1 MGVFVGVFFT
11 ALVGTL
17 VGVPGAEVPVLR
29 VSVGSSNSCKDDS
42 NDGSDEGSNEG
53 SIEDMSDGSDDG
65 ATDGSDDGLSLG
77 CLNIR

>member
-1 MGVFVGVFFT
+1 LGVFVGAFFK

-29 VSVGSSNSCKDDS
+29 VSVGSSN
-42 NDGSDEGSNEG
+42 
-53 SIEDMSDGSDDG
+53 MSDGSDDG
-65 ATDGSDDGLSLG
+65 VNDGSDDGLSLG